1 MAIQIKNDNVL
12 INHINDLQSSINSLD
27 SRMTT
32 AESKFAQYLP
42 LTGGGLTGPLTSS
55 SSITASGG
63 FIGNATSASLLSNY
77 GGRIASP
84 SNMIADGKMRLYLST
99 SSMTTDKPPTSDG
112 HILHFAWDNKGGYD
126 NELAIANNGTGTT
139 GAHLAVRGGAGS
151 GSGNTQSWSNWY
163 TVLDTGN
170 YSSKVPRSYGF
181 VKFAT
186 SGAISVASSGT
197 TISKTISL
205 TTHGRPVFLA
215 VSGDNNPTDSTSWFN
230 IYFYRGGTQLSH
242 QIDESHGSSWNIP
255 FCMVYLDIVAAG
267 TYTYECRITS
277 GSGAT
282 NLNEDSAR
290 QSPNFVAFEI

>member
-112 HILHFAWDNKGGYD
+112 HILHFA
-126 NELAIANNGTGTT
+126 
-139 GAHLAVRGGAGS
+139 
-151 GSGNTQSWSNWY
+151 
-163 TVLDTGN
+163 
-170 YSSKVPRSYGF
+170 
-181 VKFAT
+181 
-186 SGAISVASSGT
+186 
-197 TISKTISL
+197 
-205 TTHGRPVFLA
+205 
-215 VSGDNNPTDSTSWFN
+215 
-230 IYFYRGGTQLSH
+230 
-242 QIDESHGSSWNIP
+242 
-255 FCMVYLDIVAAG
+255 
-267 TYTYECRITS
+267 
-277 GSGAT
+277 
-282 NLNEDSAR
+282 
-290 QSPNFVAFEI
+290 